1 MNKHSFSM
9 DIDQID
15 NMELASLIDHIETSI
30 SDGCMQTGTY

>member
-1 MNKHSFSM
+1 MNKHNFSM

-15 NMELASLIDHIETSI
+15 NMELVILSDHIVTSI